1 MIKTSYFAN
10 WRKFPENYEQISI
23 SLYPPK
29 GWNKK
34 ELKCFSPSAALLA
47 AYKNHAI
54 SEEEYKKVYIQQ
66 LIDRGLTPE
75 KVKNMLPE
83 NALLLCYEKKG
94 DFCHRHI
101 LAEWLKDVE
110 EL

>member
-10 WRKFPENYEQISI
+10 WRNFPSNYEQINI

-29 GWNKK
+29 GWNKGS
-34 ELKCFSPSAALLA
+34 LKLVAPNASLLA
-47 AYKNHAI
+47 AYKNNTI
-54 SEEEYKKVYIQQ
+54 TKEEYEKIYIKQ
-66 LIDRGLTPE
+66 LEDSGLTPQ
-75 KVKNMLPE
+75 KVKEMLPE
-83 NALLLCYEKKG
+83 NTLLLCYEKKG

-101 LAEWLKDVE
+101 LAEWLGDVE